1 MHVVLL
7 GGSPAARSRT
17 ELLLDYVAQ
26 RLVAQQVEVSLLRV
40 RDFPAEDLLH
50 ARFDSPAVQQLQATV
65 ARADGLV
72 VGTPVYKA
80 SLTGALKVLL
90 DLLPERALAHKVVLP
105 LASGGSPAHLLAVD
119 YALKPVLAALK
130 AQEPNHDTRPEFKA
144 PVITWTPVI
153 SPSSMIFYSGELF
166 PEWKGNAFIGGLS
179 SQALVRVAFEG
190 DRAWEAERF
199 AMGSRIREV
208 EQGPDGALWLLE
220 DGKGGRLL
228 KLTPPQ

>member
-130 AQEPNHDTRPEFKA
+130 AQEMLPGVFAVDQQLRYP
-144 PVITWTPVI
+144 
-153 SPSSMIFYSGELF
+153 
-166 PEWKGNAFIGGLS
+166 
-179 SQALVRVAFEG
+179 EG
-190 DRAWEAERF
+190 DSPAQLDAELRERLDEA
-199 AMGSRIREV
+199 V
-208 EQGPDGALWLLE
+208 EQLLAALARRPAPIDPNLLNE
-220 DGKGGRLL
+220 RLVNARWSI
-228 KLTPPQ
+228 